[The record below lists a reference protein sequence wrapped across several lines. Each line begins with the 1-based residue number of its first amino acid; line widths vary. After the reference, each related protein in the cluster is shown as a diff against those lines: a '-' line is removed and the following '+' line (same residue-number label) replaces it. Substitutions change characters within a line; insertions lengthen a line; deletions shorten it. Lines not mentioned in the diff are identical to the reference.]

1 MNNDN
6 AFNNNPET
14 FPNSNPDQ
22 NSNPNPSYNPNL
34 NQNYPRNPYQR
45 NNPYIANQPVSQYPQ
60 SNLSMPFGYYAE
72 PAPTMGKPKSHGLA
86 IVIVALAIIVT
97 AGISIAIWFMRPTSD
112 PGGSQGQNEGGS
124 SNNNTGIT
132 KFEDLTKEEAI
143 AYLKTPIV
151 GKGRTPKD
159 YVPKELTDAIITEP
173 NPLSIHIISDLELV
187 YSYDTLDDLKSIAD
201 DEYRPY
207 SWSKSDESEIPT
219 YTIKE
224 YGYYAIVTPDRI
236 KEDSTQC
243 DHGYNRD
250 CDSLL
255 SFKSDYID
263 YHQEVTNNDFGGK
276 SYNSV
281 YLMKTTDKETISQ
294 ILRIYTL
301 FSSVGL
307 STGPGTVYSYDF
319 EENDDQYVLTVNNI
333 GVGYNSE
340 MMKNPEAYSQYTDE
354 EDWLALNLY
363 RRYFVAEKET
373 GEVYVKK
380 NDSDGVMF
388 NYKSIQLT
396 KEEYLSLMY
405 GDED

>member
-1 MNNDN
+1 MNDN
-6 AFNNNPET
+6 NNFNNNPGT
-14 FPNSNPDQ
+14 FSNPDPYQ
-22 NSNPNPSYNPNL
+22 NPNPNPV
-34 NQNYPRNPYQR
+34 QNPVQNPYPG
-45 NNPYIANQPVSQYPQ
+45 NNPYIANQPVSPYPQ
-60 SNLSMPFGYYAE
+60 PNPATPFGYYAE
-72 PAPTMGKPKSHGLA
+72 PAMNMGKPKSHGLA
-86 IVIVALAIIVT
+86 IIIVALAIIIIT
-97 AGISIAIWFMRPTSD
+97 AGIGITIWFMRPTSD
-112 PGGSQGQNEGGS
+112 PGGSQGQNGGGS

-159 YVPKELTDAIITEP
+159 YVPKELTDAIIAEP

-219 YTIKE
+219 YAIKE

-236 KEDSTQC
+236 KEGSTQC

-255 SFKSDYID
+255 SFKRDYLD
-263 YHQEVTNNDFGGK
+263 YHQEVTNK

-319 EENDDQYVLTVNNI
+319 EENDDQYILTVNNI

-340 MMKNPEAYSQYTDE
+340 MMKNSEAYSKYTNE

-373 GEVYVKK
+373 GKVHVKK

>member
-97 AGISIAIWFMRPTSD
+97 SGISIAIWFMRPTSD

-159 YVPKELTDAIITEP
+159 YVPKELTDAII
-173 NPLSIHIISDLELV
+173 
-187 YSYDTLDDLKSIAD
+187 
-201 DEYRPY
+201 R
-207 SWSKSDESEIPT
+207 
-219 YTIKE
+219 
-224 YGYYAIVTPDRI
+224 
-236 KEDSTQC
+236 
-243 DHGYNRD
+243 NR
-250 CDSLL
+250 
-255 SFKSDYID
+255 
-263 YHQEVTNNDFGGK
+263 
-276 SYNSV
+276 
-281 YLMKTTDKETISQ
+281 TD
-294 ILRIYTL
+294 
-301 FSSVGL
+301 VC
-307 STGPGTVYSYDF
+307 
-319 EENDDQYVLTVNNI
+319 
-333 GVGYNSE
+333 
-340 MMKNPEAYSQYTDE
+340 
-354 EDWLALNLY
+354 
-363 RRYFVAEKET
+363 
-373 GEVYVKK
+373 
-380 NDSDGVMF
+380 
-388 NYKSIQLT
+388 
-396 KEEYLSLMY
+396 
-405 GDED
+405 